1 MTRLLTKRRAF
12 AAARIAVG
20 LAASVGLGW
29 LAIRGLQWGL
39 VVENL
44 GNVSLGLLALALSV
58 FLFAAWLRALRWHI
72 LFVDENLSVARLFI
86 VQHEGLGFSNVMP
99 LRVASE
105 MTQLAVLKIRDGV
118 SGSTA
123 LATLGMERVI
133 DVLASTVIL
142 AVAFLF
148 VPEMKHFTV
157 FVWGALAFTLLAVA
171 LVRFF
176 AWGESLAFVQRF
188 SFLAAF
194 AKAVKDLERQR
205 LRLLGSF
212 LLSVAYW
219 MLVGVTAWTL
229 AVAIGLEISP
239 LTATVVVMGTIF
251 FATAVPA
258 APSAIGTFEFAI
270 VYVLGFFGI
279 EKADGFGFAVIAHAV
294 FFLPPTIIAA
304 IFLPREGVLAIRGR
318 SAKRGALGAATATKP
333 HSRSPSP
340 HRRGEGAKRGAAVAA
355 SLGWGSPER
364 TVPP

>member
-1 MTRLLTKRRAF
+1 MTRLITKRRAF

-157 FVWGALAFTLLAVA
+157 FVLGCAGVHAPGRGVGEVLRLGREPGVRAAV
-171 LVRFF
+171 LVSGGFCPRQ
-176 AWGESLAFVQRF
+176 SRT
-188 SFLAAF
+188 
-194 AKAVKDLERQR
+194 LERQR

-318 SAKRGALGAATATKP
+318 SAKLAAAGGAGRGHGD
-333 HSRSPSP
+333 
-340 HRRGEGAKRGAAVAA
+340 
-355 SLGWGSPER
+355 
-364 TVPP
+364 